1 MEVELGDP
9 LVLAVDDHLARDPVE
24 LLGATS
30 DVEAVVAGADVAD
43 DADVAAA
50 ADLAV
55 QADEGVAPLTVV
67 ALIPAGDAVVP
78 DAIAAVMRLEQDLPE
93 TEAVVAHAVAGLILS
108 QHLEVSNAEAE
119 VAIRPAPSAT
129 STTARMNL
137 RMSMLLLGL
146 PPLRTRRP

>member
-9 LVLAVDDHLARDPVE
+9 LVLVVDDHLARDPVE

-108 QHLEVSNAEAE
+108 QHLEVG
-119 VAIRPAPSAT
+119 VKRGGGGCVRPAPSAT

-137 RMSMLLLGL
+137 RMSMLLWISS
-146 PPLRTRRP
+146 P